1 MESKW
6 APAPGSQARAKIW
19 GLCQGL
25 PLTQAGCNQSM
36 MGVAP
41 PKKKGRLLLWG
52 LKNKAKSRG
61 QGLLS

>member
-41 PKKKGRLLLWG
+41 PKKSQASALG
-52 LKNKAKSRG
+52 LEE
-61 QGLLS
+61 